1 MAIGRR
7 RFISALGGAAAAW
20 PLAARAQQ
28 SDRLQLIG
36 VLMGSASNDQV
47 AQDRL
52 TAFRNSFQGLGWT
65 EGRNVRIEVRWAG
78 VDFERGNAYAAELIA
93 LAPDVIVASPNLAV
107 AALSRLTRTI
117 PIVMPLVGD
126 PVGSGFV
133 TNLARPGGNITG
145 FNDFEPAMAG
155 KWLQLLKEIAP
166 RVSRVAVFVQP
177 ETTTSAAMWRA
188 VEGSGPSLSIEVNS
202 AAVHDASEI
211 EHAITTF
218 AAQANGGLIVLPG
231 PVGTGHRD
239 LIIALAARHRLPAIY
254 PFRYFAAAGGLIS
267 YGPDSFDLFRR
278 TALYVDRILKGEKPG
293 DLPVQNPTKFE
304 FVINM
309 KTANALGL
317 TVPQS
322 LLVAADEV
330 IE

>member
-1 MAIGRR
+1 MAVGIGRR
-7 RFISALGGAAAAW
+7 QFISALGGATIAR
-20 PLAARAQQ
+20 PLGAHAQQ
-28 SDRLQLIG
+28 SDKLRLIG

-52 TAFRNSFQGLGWT
+52 TAFRNAFQGLGWT

-78 VDFERGNAYAAELIA
+78 VDFERGNADATELIA
-93 LAPDVIVASPNLAV
+93 LAPDVILASPNLAV

-166 RVSRVAVFVQP
+166 GISRVAVFVQP
-177 ETTTSAAMWRA
+177 ETATSAAMWRA
-188 VEGSGPSLSIEVNS
+188 VEGFGPSLSIEVN
-202 AAVHDASEI
+202 ATAVHDANEI
-211 EHAITTF
+211 EHAIATF
-218 AAQANGGLIVLPG
+218 ADKANGGLIVLPG

-239 LIIALAARHRLPAIY
+239 LIIALAAQHRLPAIY
-254 PFRYFAAAGGLIS
+254 PFPAGGLIS

-278 TALYVDRILKGEKPG
+278 AASYVDRILKGEKPG
-293 DLPVQNPTKFE
+293 DLPVQNPTKFDL
-304 FVINM
+304 VINL
-309 KTANALGL
+309 KTAMALGL
-317 TVPQS
+317 SVPQS
-322 LLVAADEV
+322 LLATADEV